1 VGLVGWV
8 YVCYVLDVGVFD
20 GVYIGVWCGVVWCG
34 VVWGFPVCLR
44 FAPSAHRFPGAA
56 RGLPAGWVA
65 GWLTD

>member
-1 VGLVGWV
+1 MGLVGWV

-20 GVYIGVWCGVVWCG
+20 GVYIGVWCGVVW
-34 VVWGFPVCLR
+34 WFPVCLR